1 MTLFFLGGTLMGF
14 FATFSAWLNTQLAGY
29 VGDNTARLARLLEPA
44 IVSLA
49 TVYCMGWGYLQLTG
63 RINEPFVEGLRRIIV
78 LAVVLGMSLDLW
90 LYNSVI
96 VDTFYNAPAQL
107 AAAVVGATDPV
118 TTIDAIWN
126 SGGAVADSLYR
137 AISRVDVLGYLAIAL
152 IWVLLGVLCI
162 YTMFLIALSKIAL
175 AVLLALG
182 PLFIAL
188 VFFESTKRYFTAWLA
203 QLSNYALITVLTV
216 MLGALL
222 LGIVNSFVSQTA
234 ALGTGVHFVD
244 TLNMLLISMI
254 VFLVLRQ
261 VMPIAASLG
270 GGASLNTLGI
280 ISRFG
285 GASVAGGRREA
296 WAAGRKYLAAK
307 SERKLANSSA
317 EPQAAPPQPAR
328 LLTR

>member
-1 MTLFFLGGTLMGF
+1 MGF
-14 FATFSAWLNTQLAGY
+14 FATFSAWLDAQLAGY
-29 VGDNTARLARLLEPA
+29 IGDNTARLANLLEPA

-49 TVYCMGWGYLQLTG
+49 TIYCMGWGYLQLTG
-63 RINEPFVEGLRRIIV
+63 KIGEALIEGLRRIIV

-126 SGGAVADSLYR
+126 SAGSVADALFASIGKLD
-137 AISRVDVLGYLAIAL
+137 ILGGCTILL
-152 IWVLLGVLCI
+152 IWVLLGALCI

-188 VFFESTKRYFTAWLA
+188 TLFESTKRYFTAWLA
-203 QLSNYALITVLTV
+203 QLSNYALITILTV

-222 LGIVNSFVSQTA
+222 LHVVNSYVAQTA
-234 ALGTGVHFVD
+234 ALGKGLHLMD
-244 TLNMLLISMI
+244 TANMLLVSMI

-261 VMPIAASLG
+261 VMPIAATLG
-270 GGASLNTLGI
+270 GGAALSTLGV
-280 ISRFG
+280 ISRSVG
-285 GASVAGGRREA
+285 GSLHGARREL
-296 WAAGRKYLAAK
+296 WERHKRSAAIR
-307 SERKLANSSA
+307 SERRLAG
-317 EPQAAPPQPAR
+317 AAPDAPSPSPSPSPVR

>member
-1 MTLFFLGGTLMGF
+1 MGF

-29 VGDNTARLARLLEPA
+29 IGAYTARLAGVLEPA

-49 TVYCMGWGYLQLTG
+49 TIYCMGWGYLHLTG
-63 RINEPFVEGLRRIIV
+63 RINEPLVEGLRRIIV

-90 LYNSVI
+90 LYNNVI
-96 VDTFYNAPAQL
+96 VDTFYAAPAEL

-118 TTIDAIWN
+118 TTIDAIWS
-126 SGGAVADSLYR
+126 SGGAVADSLFN
-137 AISRVDVLGYLAIAL
+137 AISRLDVLGYLAIAL
-152 IWVLLGVLCI
+152 IWVLLGALCI

-182 PLFIAL
+182 PLFIAML
-188 VFFESTKRYFTAWLA
+188 FFESTKRYFTAWLA
-203 QLSNYALITVLTV
+203 QLSNYALITILTV

-222 LGIVNSFVSQTA
+222 LGIVKSFVAQTA

-261 VMPIAASLG
+261 IMPIAASLS
-270 GGASLNTLGI
+270 GGAALSTFGT
-280 ISRFG
+280 ISRSAG
-285 GASVAGGRREA
+285 GAIQGARREA
-296 WAAGRKYLAAK
+296 WQASKRYFAARN
-307 SERKLANSSA
+307 ERKLAS
-317 EPQAAPPQPAR
+317 AAPELKASTPESIR
-328 LLTR
+328 MLSR